1 MNTKSQ
7 IRKEMLETLKKQS
20 LSDKFKKSDIIKM
33 RLFSSKEF
41 KKAHCVMFYISEGQ
55 FEVQTG
61 LMIEEAIELGKKVVV
76 PKTIVR
82 EKTIMPSVIK
92 DPEEDLERGPFGIY
106 QPKSLKF
113 RPIKK
118 EEIDLVVV
126 PGVCFDKR
134 CNRLGRGQG
143 YYDNFLKD
151 LPVSTVKVGVAFSF
165 QVVERLP
172 ITTEDISLNKVLT
185 DTDTYTAP

>member
-1 MNTKSQ
+1 MKTKSQ
-7 IRKEMLETLKKQS
+7 IRKEMLERLKRQS
-20 LSDKFKKSDIIKM
+20 FSDKFKKSDIIKM
-33 RLFSSKEF
+33 RLFSSEEF
-41 KKAHCVMFYISEGQ
+41 KKANCVMFYVSEGQ

-61 LMIEEAIELGKKVVV
+61 PMIEEAIELGKKVVV
-76 PKTIVR
+76 PKTVVR
-82 EKTIMPSVIK
+82 EKRIIPSVIK
-92 DPEEDLERGPFGIY
+92 DPEGDLERGPFGIY

-126 PGVCFDKR
+126 PGVAFDKR

-172 ITTEDISLNKVLT
+172 ITTKDISLTKVLT
-185 DTDTYTAP
+185 DTDTFVA